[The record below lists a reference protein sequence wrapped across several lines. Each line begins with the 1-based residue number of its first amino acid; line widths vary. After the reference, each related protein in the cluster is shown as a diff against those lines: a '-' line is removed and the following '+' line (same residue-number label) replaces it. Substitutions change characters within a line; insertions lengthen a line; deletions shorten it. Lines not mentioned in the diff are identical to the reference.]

1 MPLSVNTQSNGGGDP
16 QQANANNGARPQFDN
31 ENPIDIVLVLLHQYP
46 QIETWL
52 QSMEYHGTVT
62 SSRTHAVQFL
72 TSLMDSQPQFT
83 QLIKLIQQQLKSR
96 RAQGIDPSQA
106 AQQIIANG
114 GGGGQNGAMQQQQMI
129 NPNMSAMNGQNNM
142 MAIANAN
149 ANANVSSKDTL
160 MSDHDA
166 SRKKKRKKE
175 KG

>member
-1 MPLSVNTQSNGGGDP
+1 MSVNDQSNGGV
-16 QQANANNGARPQFDN
+16 NGLFEN

-114 GGGGQNGAMQQQQMI
+114 GGTNMQQQMM
-129 NPNMSAMNGQNNM
+129 NGGNMHGQNNM
-142 MAIANAN
+142 MAMNAN
-149 ANANVSSKDTL
+149 A
-160 MSDHDA
+160 
-166 SRKKKRKKE
+166 
-175 KG
+175 

>member
-1 MPLSVNTQSNGGGDP
+1 MG
-16 QQANANNGARPQFDN
+16 
-31 ENPIDIVLVLLHQYP
+31 LHQYP

-114 GGGGQNGAMQQQQMI
+114 GGGGQNGPMQQQQMMS
-129 NPNMSAMNGQNNM
+129 PNMSGMNGQNNM

-149 ANANVSSKDTL
+149 VSSKDTT

-166 SRKKKRKKE
+166 SRKKKRSKK
-175 KG
+175 KKDK